1 MAAMKPPLKHPP
13 PAAPLASLVN
23 AVKVAARVADQKAEA
38 MAAEVVVAVNAV
50 NAVANAANAVMAAT
64 RKPALNEALRV
75 VAMAALNAVVAT
87 HAAKVV
93 VKAATALKHAKT
105 TAVAT
110 MVAQKKPAN
119 WMPTK
124 MAAKRPKPLV
134 TNQHVQAGVMAV
146 EAGAAVASVLPTMAR
161 TTRHWT
167 RTTTRQAP
175 KNRQLK
181 RLPMSTA
188 LPATMAS
195 V

>member
-93 VKAATALKHAKT
+93 VMAATALKHAKT

-110 MVAQKKPAN
+110 MVAQMKPAN

>member
-1 MAAMKPPLKHPP
+1 MKPPLKHLP
-13 PAAPLASLVN
+13 PAAPLASQVN

-38 MAAEVVVAVNAV
+38 MAAELVVAVNAVV
-50 NAVANAANAVMAAT
+50 NAVANAANAVKAAT
-64 RKPALNEALRV
+64 RKPALNAAQRV
-75 VAMAALNAVVAT
+75 AAKDALNAVVAT

-124 MAAKRPKPLV
+124 MAATRPKPLV
-134 TNQHVQAGVMAV
+134 TNQHVQAAVMAV

-181 RLPMSTA
+181 RLPMSIA

>member
-50 NAVANAANAVMAAT
+50 ANAANAVMAAT

-75 VAMAALNAVVAT
+75 VAMAALNVVVAT